1 MHPRKVGQVKVLQ
14 LVELERCAQSAQSR
28 DPTCVVVALRMSVV
42 CTYEIQIPRLHA
54 ADALPP
60 AALAGA
66 FEAASVD
73 GGRLRVRDVLAAFP
87 FEGRWHLR
95 AQFSPPGEG
104 HVYFD
109 LTDPAAPVPLL
120 PDGTASLRA
129 LPLGALVAGAPGA
142 CAARGPAEWAWG
154 AEDFAAWAAARRV
167 AAAAAAVAVAAEGCA
182 PSPRASPDGESSPT
196 VEEPSW
202 REDGELREGGA
213 AARSLGAAAG
223 EAAEAAS
230 AAASAALTAAASAAA
245 NAAAAVSSFFSGARR
260 G

>member
-1 MHPRKVGQVKVLQ
+1 MERSVKVATQ
-14 LVELERCAQSAQSR
+14 RVWWWRIGAWR
-28 DPTCVVVALRMSVV
+28 VRMSVV

-60 AALAGA
+60 TALAGA
-66 FEAASVD
+66 FEAATVD

-87 FEGRWHLR
+87 FEGHWHLR

-142 CAARGPAEWAWG
+142 RAARGPAEWAWG

-167 AAAAAAVAVAAEGCA
+167 AAAAAAVAVAAEGCV
-182 PSPRASPDGESSPT
+182 PSPGGESSPA

-260 G
+260 GLNS